1 MRVRVSG
8 GSARPLAVRCGD
20 GGSRGGRRE
29 GGGRAA
35 GGRWE
40 GGNRAVGGWSGGRV
54 GRWAGGVMGGRMAGG
69 S

>member
-29 GGGRAA
+29 GGGRAVGGRQPCGGRVERWA
-35 GGRWE
+35 GG
-40 GGNRAVGGWSGGRV
+40 AVGGWGDGRV
-54 GRWAGGVMGGRMAGG
+54 G
-69 S
+69 